1 MMSVLV
7 IKKWQAAETALNEAG
22 HRIAIEGREGGL
34 LSWVL
39 HQFKIE
45 PVTKLLVTAERLDLE
60 TTSLSGKEHLFVPLE
75 HICHSHYGYYKPWK
89 KALTVW
95 FLCWLLFAA
104 YLLPLASFL
113 LSTQHLHNGGP
124 TLVNSFLAFLIATVV
139 AFLYYTFTKSFLIGI
154 VMMSGDG
161 RKVHFKRSL
170 IENQQIDADEA
181 AYVAELLDF
190 LCDARRNACK
200 GGVGK

>member
-1 MMSVLV
+1 MSVLV
-7 IKKWQAAETALNEAG
+7 IKKWQAAEIQVNEAG
-22 HRIAIEGREGGL
+22 HRIAIEGRQGGL

-60 TTSLSGKEHLFVPLE
+60 RTSLSGKEHIFVPLE
-75 HICHSHYGYYKPWK
+75 HICHSHYGYHKPWK
-89 KALTVW
+89 QALIIW
-95 FLCWLLFAA
+95 FLCWWLFAA
-104 YLLPLASFL
+104 FLLPLAGFV
-113 LSTQHLHNGGP
+113 LSTQQHINGGS
-124 TLVNSFLAFLIATVV
+124 TLLNSFIAFLIATVT

-154 VMMSGDG
+154 ETESG
-161 RKVHFKRSL
+161 RPFALRFKRSL
-170 IENQQIDADEA
+170 IENQQIDAEEA

-200 GGVGK
+200 GGVNK